1 MSGAP
6 AHRASSL
13 TVVDACVRTTRSRLP
28 SVIFLVVLA
37 CAGGDAAAASLFGD
51 HSCKSWGDLDYATK
65 KNWTNAFLAP
75 LSLTHQGLQ
84 RSGPDKYNSDPHAF
98 EAAIVS
104 IDGFCATHPDKG
116 PADAAASYLNTLV
129 GN

>member
-1 MSGAP
+1 MIDEP
-6 AHRASSL
+6 
-13 TVVDACVRTTRSRLP
+13 VRTIGVGLR
-28 SVIFLVVLA
+28 SVIFLAVLG
-37 CAGGDAAAASLFGD
+37 CAGGEAAAGSLFGD
-51 HSCKSWGDLDYATK
+51 HTCKSWGELDYARK

-84 RSGPDKYNSDPHAF
+84 RTGPDQYNSNPHAF

-104 IDGFCATHPDKG
+104 IDGFCHAHPDKG
-116 PADAAASYLNTLV
+116 PADAAAAYLNTLV